1 MITDINIYRTKS
13 AVQVLHAAVLDG
25 KIDFVRYLVGDLEVV
40 IDEEED
46 GKTALHWAREKNI
59 QQPDMLYGISLV
71 CINCM

>member
-59 QQPDMLYGISLV
+59 QQPDHSLDSL
-71 CINCM
+71 